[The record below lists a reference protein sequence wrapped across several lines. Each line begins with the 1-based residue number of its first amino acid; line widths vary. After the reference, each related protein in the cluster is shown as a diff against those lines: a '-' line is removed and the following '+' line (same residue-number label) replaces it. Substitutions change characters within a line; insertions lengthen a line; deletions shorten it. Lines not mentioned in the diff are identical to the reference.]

1 MIRTTNYKKAILLI
15 LASLY
20 TVSCISQTLNP
31 GFVQVSLAET
41 QSDSEKSKNNL
52 IQEAKSF
59 LKRQETVVEL
69 LKNSVETNKEES
81 S

>member
-20 TVSCISQTLNP
+20 TVSCITQTLNP

-52 IQEAKSF
+52 I
-59 LKRQETVVEL
+59 
-69 LKNSVETNKEES
+69 
-81 S
+81 